1 MTKDEMELVKPHI
14 DAMVASGEN
23 CSLCGG
29 ERDRVVT
36 ATLITTSNP
45 PWRRVLISPLCK
57 ACAEDPELKT
67 RMLEKD
73 FMNECV
79 DVDIS

>member
-1 MTKDEMELVKPHI
+1 MTKDEMALVKPHI
-14 DAMVASGEN
+14 DAMVGSGEP
-23 CSLCGG
+23 CGICGG
-29 ERDRVVT
+29 KRDRVCTFTIVT
-36 ATLITTSNP
+36 TRPA
-45 PWRRVLISPLCK
+45 WRRVMISPLCK

-79 DVDIS
+79 DVS